1 MSDSIAGN
9 KKEVRMKKVRR
20 IANTNFV
27 TNKNEV
33 TQLVTSNGIML
44 QEAKIQKLEV
54 TYLH

>member
-1 MSDSIAGN
+1 MKQ
-9 KKEVRMKKVRR
+9 KKIKR

-27 TNKNEV
+27 ADKKEV
-33 TQLVTSNGIML
+33 THLVTSGGIIL

>member
-1 MSDSIAGN
+1 MKQ
-9 KKEVRMKKVRR
+9 KKLRR

-27 TNKNEV
+27 INKKEA
-33 TQLVTSNGIML
+33 THLVTSSEIIL